1 MSRKL
6 YKYIIVLD
14 YSDKSQFVLSG
25 AGSGVSLFSFTAVI
39 SNHVGIASAS
49 IIVVFLVTNGIA
61 TIYFWK

>member
-1 MSRKL
+1 M
-6 YKYIIVLD
+6 LD
-14 YSDKSQFVLSG
+14 YSDKSQFILSG

-49 IIVVFLVTNGIA
+49 IILVFLVTDGIA